1 MPNLSQNGGIIM
13 PLTPEQRTMRARK
26 AALVRWSRENPKA
39 NAERG
44 QAGLLDRFRRQ
55 VLEREPGVVEPEL
68 TRRAEAL
75 RRAHMVDLSFRSS
88 KVRSKRS
95 V

>member
-1 MPNLSQNGGIIM
+1 MPNPSLNGRFIM

-26 AALVRWSRENPKA
+26 AALTRWSRETPAA
-39 NAERG
+39 NAQRG

-55 VLEREPGVVEPEL
+55 VLEHDPSVTEPEL

-75 RRAHMVDLSFRSS
+75 RRAHMIDLAFRSS
-88 KVRSKRS
+88 KARSKGAA
-95 V
+95 

>member
-1 MPNLSQNGGIIM
+1 M
-13 PLTPEQRTMRARK
+13 PLTPEQRQLRARR
-26 AALVRWSRENPKA
+26 AALIRWSRENPRA

-55 VLEREPGVVEPEL
+55 VTERDPAVAEPEL

-95 V
+95 ETA